1 MVIMRIGID
10 IDDVIT
16 DTSKEVEKYILK
28 YDKNSEFSN
37 HLEEIMRGEM
47 PTQNIK
53 NFFAKNAL
61 EIVKKAKLKNNVK
74 EVLQKLFDEG
84 NEIFIITSRGE
95 IKIKGSE
102 ETTLEYFKSNNIKY
116 TKILFNVFDK
126 AKSCKENNINLM
138 IDDSIKH
145 CSECEKENI
154 KSILFTSIVNQS
166 IETKLDRVENW
177 LELENK
183 INQYYKK

>member
-1 MVIMRIGID
+1 
-10 IDDVIT
+10 
-16 DTSKEVEKYILK
+16 
-28 YDKNSEFSN
+28 
-37 HLEEIMRGEM
+37 MRGEM

-116 TKILFNVFDK
+116 TKILFNVFSLIFVHLLR
-126 AKSCKENNINLM
+126 A
-138 IDDSIKH
+138 
-145 CSECEKENI
+145 
-154 KSILFTSIVNQS
+154 ILF
-166 IETKLDRVENW
+166 L
-177 LELENK
+177 
-183 INQYYKK
+183 

>member
-74 EVLQKLFDEG
+74 EVIQKLFDEG

-102 ETTLEYFKSNNIKY
+102 ETTL
-116 TKILFNVFDK
+116 
-126 AKSCKENNINLM
+126 
-138 IDDSIKH
+138 
-145 CSECEKENI
+145 
-154 KSILFTSIVNQS
+154 SILNQ
-166 IETKLDRVENW
+166 IILNIQKYYLMYLTKQRVVK
-177 LELENK
+177 K
-183 INQYYKK
+183 IILI

>member
-1 MVIMRIGID
+1 MRIGID

-74 EVLQKLFDEG
+74 EVIQKLFDEG

-102 ETTLEYFKSNNIKY
+102 ETTL
-116 TKILFNVFDK
+116 
-126 AKSCKENNINLM
+126 
-138 IDDSIKH
+138 
-145 CSECEKENI
+145 
-154 KSILFTSIVNQS
+154 SILNQ
-166 IETKLDRVENW
+166 IILNIQKYYLMYLTKQRVVK
-177 LELENK
+177 K
-183 INQYYKK
+183 IILI

>member
-1 MVIMRIGID
+1 MRIGID

-16 DTSKEVEKYILK
+16 DTSKAMEKYILK
-28 YDKNSEFSN
+28 YDKNGEISN

-102 ETTLEYFKSNNIKY
+102 EATLEYFKSNNIKY

-126 AKSCKENNINLM
+126 AKSCKENSINLM

-145 CSECEKENI
+145 
-154 KSILFTSIVNQS
+154 
-166 IETKLDRVENW
+166 
-177 LELENK
+177 
-183 INQYYKK
+183 